1 MGMIPEG
8 ETERV
13 PPPPLRVVVS
23 IKGATEK
30 ELLRFR
36 DCEGCKKFDEFV
48 FVINTVYSF
57 NIYI

>member
-13 PPPPLRVVVS
+13 TTPPLRVVVP

-30 ELLRFR
+30 EILRFR
-36 DCEGCKKFDEFV
+36 DCEGCKKFDKFV
-48 FVINTVYSF
+48 L
-57 NIYI
+57 